1 MRESGG
7 TVLRADVSVDADGK
21 SKGFGS
27 VVFETV
33 DEARRAAEMFNGR
46 EYSGRILQVHQDR
59 NARSEQTTMEGRQL
73 FITNLPYQMR
83 WQDLKTMFRDCG
95 NVVRA
100 DVLLKSDGR
109 SKGLGVVV
117 FEKREEAEIAIRGS
131 SRVHFLS
138 FFS

>member
-7 TVLRADVSVDADGK
+7 NVLRADVSVDHEGK

-33 DEARRAAEMFNGR
+33 EDARRAVEMFNGK

-73 FITNLPYQMR
+73 FVTN
-83 WQDLKTMFRDCG
+83 
-95 NVVRA
+95 V
-100 DVLLKSDGR
+100 
-109 SKGLGVVV
+109 
-117 FEKREEAEIAIRGS
+117 S
-131 SRVHFLS
+131 SPF
-138 FFS
+138 